1 LEESLE
7 RWYPEHLTTG
17 AVAQFCGVSRV
28 TVLRWIQKGHL
39 PAFRLPEGHYRI
51 RKDDFSE
58 FLTKHDIPTRRR
70 MVGKK
75 RGIVTKQEAR
85 K

>member
-1 LEESLE
+1 M
-7 RWYPEHLTTG
+7 T
-17 AVAQFCGVSRV
+17 RV
-28 TVLRWIQKGHL
+28 TVLRWIGKGHL
-39 PAFRLPEGHYRI
+39 PAFRLLEGHLSR
-51 RKDDFSE
+51 DDFSE
-58 FLTKHDIPTRRR
+58 FLTKHDIPIRRR